1 MPAATFVDGYG
12 FDGGASW
19 TWGDLS
25 ASLTW
30 LQSVA
35 EGDNTIATD
44 DRRNTV
50 QVSSSLILGLCCPCQ
65 GIAVLDGL

>member
-1 MPAATFVDGYG
+1 MPAGTFADGYV
-12 FDGGASW
+12 FDVGASW
-19 TWGDLS
+19 TRGDLS

-35 EGDNTIATD
+35 EGDDTIATD

-50 QVSSSLILGLCCPCQ
+50 PVSNSLILGLCCPCR
-65 GIAVLDGL
+65 GIAVLDEL